1 MDNTTKNNTVLR
13 ELSKHGKNLRPDFI
27 EQCQCCLKRSAH
39 GESAALRS
47 EAISS
52 MMEAVAGCTISRGML
67 YSIQNHQAI
76 FRDRLW
82 KNHNLL
88 GASEVSANLYCNSR
102 TSVLERLRDYLR
114 LLMGRTLRSMDMVTQ
129 LGHIRLYAI
138 HAAMPGV
145 YKRYYA

>member
-1 MDNTTKNNTVLR
+1 MVSKESLENT
-13 ELSKHGKNLRPDFI
+13 EKNLRPDFI

-76 FRDRLW
+76 FRNWFLEK
-82 KNHNLL
+82 KNHNLHL
-88 GASEVSANLYCNSR
+88 MEMVSR
-102 TSVLERLRDYLR
+102 THQSLCN
-114 LLMGRTLRSMDMVTQ
+114 
-129 LGHIRLYAI
+129 
-138 HAAMPGV
+138 AAMPGM
-145 YKRYYA
+145 YKRYYD